1 MKPWLRGD
9 KSKHWIL
16 TEIILVRLMKATS
29 KASSKYHPKVG
40 FSNNND
46 NHDGGDDDKKEK
58 DWLVYK

>member
-1 MKPWLRGD
+1 
-9 KSKHWIL
+9 
-16 TEIILVRLMKATS
+16 MKATS